1 MKRSLLILLVCP
13 LMLLACSSKP
23 AHYKVKVKAEYPHD
37 SKAYTQGLFWH
48 NGTLYESTGL
58 NGHSSMRTVDLQ
70 TGKVLS
76 RIDFSRKYFAEGST
90 VLGDR
95 LYILTWQEHVAFI
108 YDAKTLKYLKTYS
121 YPREGWGLTT
131 DGKSLIASDGSS
143 RIYFL
148 SPDFK
153 LERTIDVKADG
164 RAISWLNELEYI
176 DGKIWAN
183 VYTTDTILIINPKDG
198 AVEALID
205 CRGLL
210 PDKLRTAET
219 DVLNG
224 IAHNPADGRIYLT
237 GKNWKRLYEVEL
249 VK

>member
-1 MKRSLLILLVCP
+1 MKRLLPILLMCP
-13 LMLLACSSKP
+13 ILLLACSSKP
-23 AHYKVKVKAEYPHD
+23 VHYKLKVKAEYPHD

-48 NGTLYESTGL
+48 DGTLYESTGL
-58 NGHSSMRTVDLQ
+58 NGHSSLRTVDLK
-70 TGKVLS
+70 TGNIVKKVS
-76 RIDFSRKYFAEGST
+76 FSRKYFAEGST
-90 VLGDR
+90 VIGDK
-95 LYILTWQEHVAFI
+95 LYVLTWQEHIAFI
-108 YDAKTLKYLKTYS
+108 YDAKNLTYLRAYS

-153 LERTIDVKADG
+153 LERTVNVSADG
-164 RAISWLNELEYI
+164 RPLSWLNELEYI

-183 VYTTDTILIINPKDG
+183 IYTTDSIAIIDPRDG
-198 AVEALID
+198 KVEAFID
-205 CRGLL
+205 CSSLL
-210 PDKLRTAET
+210 SDNLRTPDT

-224 IAHNPADGRIYLT
+224 IAYNPADGKIYLT
-237 GKNWKRLYEVEL
+237 GKNWKRIYEIEL

>member
-1 MKRSLLILLVCP
+1 MKRTVFLLLLSSSL
-13 LMLLACSSKP
+13 LLACSAKP
-23 AHYKVKVKAEYPHD
+23 VRYSLRVKAEYPHD

-48 NGTLYESTGL
+48 DGTLYESTGL
-58 NGHSSMRTVDLQ
+58 NGHSSIRTVDLNS
-70 TGKVLS
+70 GKPVKTVS
-76 RIDFSRKYFAEGST
+76 FSRKYFAEGST
-90 VLGDR
+90 AIGDR

-108 YDAKTLKYLKTYS
+108 YDVNTLKYIQTYS

-148 SPDFK
+148 STGFK

-164 RAISWLNELEYI
+164 RPISRLNELEYI

-183 VYTTDTILIINPKDG
+183 IYTTNTIAIINPKDG
-198 AVEALID
+198 TVEAFVD
-205 CRGLL
+205 CTGLL
-210 PDKLRTAET
+210 PDRLRTPDT

>member
-1 MKRSLLILLVCP
+1 MKRLLSIFLLCP
-13 LMLLACSSKP
+13 LLLFACSSKP
-23 AHYKVKVKAEYPHD
+23 AHYKLKIKAEYPHD

-48 NGTLYESTGL
+48 DGTLFETTGL
-58 NGHSSMRTVDLQ
+58 HGQSSLRTVDLG
-70 TGKVLS
+70 TGKSIRKVS
-76 RIDFSRKYFAEGST
+76 FSRKYFAEGST
-90 VLGDR
+90 VIGDN
-95 LYILTWQEHVAFI
+95 LYILTWQEHIAFI
-108 YDAKTLKYLKTYS
+108 YDAKTLNYLKAYS

-153 LERTIDVKADG
+153 LERTIKVSADG
-164 RAISWLNELEYI
+164 RPLSWLNELEYI

-183 VYTTDTILIINPKDG
+183 IYTTDTIAIIDPRDG
-198 AVEALID
+198 NVEAFID
-205 CRGLL
+205 CSGLL
-210 PDKLRTAET
+210 PDKLRTPDT

-224 IAHNPADGRIYLT
+224 IAYNPADGKIYLT